1 MEHFI
6 TKIKIRNVRHLKD
19 ISIQLDENERKHLIL
34 TGPNGSGKTSVLEA
48 MRDFVKEATEQ
59 VRIYRKIGNK
69 IFDNEILKKL
79 RSLSVYLNLTEGL
92 SVWDLYLEGKFI
104 TAYYPAERKAKI
116 VRAKGV
122 ENIVL
127 EKSYPIISNRLSD
140 GPLSSLLIK
149 YMVHLKTQQSYANNE
164 GDEKTVTLIQSWFD
178 RLERALRRL
187 LDDDTVSL
195 RYDYKNYNFL
205 IEQNGRNPVGFD
217 QLSDGYSAIIQIVTD
232 LMMRMD
238 HNWLQ
243 GGSISTYDAEGI
255 VLIDELE
262 THLHIELQ
270 RKILPFLTEFFPQ
283 IQFIVTTHSPY
294 ILNSVS
300 NAVIYDLDRRE
311 RYDDFSSYSA
321 DEVAEAYFGAE
332 DYSDKLESAME
343 RYKELCAKDKPTEDE
358 RAERAELRLKL
369 KNVSG
374 ELAPRIAA
382 EMEQF
387 EDARVRR

>member
-6 TKIKIRNVRHLKD
+6 TSIEIRNVRHLKD
-19 ISIQLDENERKHLIL
+19 ITIQLDENERKHLIL
-34 TGPNGSGKTSVLEA
+34 TGPNGSGKTSLLEA
-48 MRDFVKEATEQ
+48 IRDFVNQATLKVETFSPKRPKGLDEA
-59 VRIYRKIGNK
+59 
-69 IFDNEILKKL
+69 ILKEL
-79 RSLSVYLNLTEGL
+79 REFPAYLYLTEGL
-92 SVWDLYLEGKFI
+92 SGWDAYCNGEFI
-104 TAYYPAERKAKI
+104 TAYYPAERKARI

-122 ENIVL
+122 VNIVL
-127 EKSYPIISNRLSD
+127 EERYPMIGD
-140 GPLSSLLIK
+140 GSLSSLLIR

-178 RLERALRRL
+178 RFERALRRL
-187 LDDDTVSL
+187 LDDDSVSL

-232 LMMRMD
+232 LMLRMD

-243 GGSISTYDAEGI
+243 GNSISTYDVEGI
-255 VLIDELE
+255 ALIDELE

-270 RKILPFLTEFFPQ
+270 RKILPFLTEFFPR

-332 DYSDKLESAME
+332 NYSDKLESAMK
-343 RYKELCAKDKPTEDE
+343 RYKELCAKDEPTEDE

-387 EDARVRR
+387 EDARARQ